1 MAPAKGEA
9 KEGKGSPTKKRK
21 MKSPSKAAPVEFD
34 WSAELIEECML
45 RGDSGAHLAK
55 YCGSNEQITG
65 DGTAPVTLPGKY
77 VAAGEP
83 AFLPLKCFLDGALEE
98 TVAKRFA
105 ALSDEAKLEHGA
117 FALAYPPGADPSKI
131 SEWREC
137 VVAGGFRD
145 DGDAYE
151 LTWTGGDRGTCARD
165 CAAVVFKWQDLAEAV
180 ARLTRALRRRRECE
194 ALLKVRHHIRC
205 MPVMDRVVVL
215 PKREQWD
222 RLLGVALSLKPFD
235 GPGVKAHALRGVA
248 EAHVFGTPWLGPE
261 EDRVPVVEPELDE
274 LDEADLPRV
283 RSILALVDEAVA
295 DYEAVMNEIVFVSD
309 KLNVANY
316 SSYLQLMLPAP
327 PPRAPPPPRLGVVA
341 TPPHDF
347 PRITVDFR
355 SATFLDSVEVVQALT
370 DTQMHAIAIHDLKI
384 LSTEHAA
391 PQSPDEFT
399 TAQTAAVA
407 AALRTLKEQW
417 VQRTAA
423 SIRQDLAT
431 ADRSVYNLEE
441 GAMASYSRPDNK
453 LYLLLK
459 RINYVMTHELF
470 LVTFESLTN
479 YTNYVVDACKG
490 QVTVNSTSDVE
501 CVYPDRKA
509 DEPPRMPPLFFM
521 TVIITPEKRVLNQPA
536 VDARNAKIAEWHKSD
551 EGKEEGAECPS
562 ADRARRGPDF
572 DYETPLSQMESCV
585 ASAFRHAIKE
595 LRAIPHVQRY
605 IMERLFWPRP
615 EMIGA
620 VTGEKVADF
629 NGVETYRE
637 DERWIGDLEE
647 SFVTAVRAAID
658 PARTYLDCFHQW
670 EDFLNLEVDEYV
682 AGLTHAQLNDEEVEE
697 GEEPDAPPVKVNL
710 VVLKATLNT
719 HREEKARVEAMIP
732 GRPLSAGLC
741 MLNAAAL
748 RDELAN
754 KHMAIMQSVLATHAD
769 HCS

>member
-65 DGTAPVTLPGKY
+65 DGTAPVVKKWAAPKNTLPGKY

-180 ARLTRALRRRRECE
+180 ARLTPLRRRRECE

-327 PPRAPPPPRLGVVA
+327 PPRAPPPRLGVVA

-536 VDARNAKIAEWHKSD
+536 VDERNAKIAEWHKSD
-551 EGKEEGAECPS
+551 EGKGGG
-562 ADRARRGPDF
+562 RG
-572 DYETPLSQMESCV
+572 
-585 ASAFRHAIKE
+585 
-595 LRAIPHVQRY
+595 RY

-719 HREEKARVEAMIP
+719 HREEKARAS
-732 GRPLSAGLC
+732 R
-741 MLNAAAL
+741 
-748 RDELAN
+748 R
-754 KHMAIMQSVLATHAD
+754 
-769 HCS
+769 